1 MAQPSVSN
9 GGNMQSREYG
19 VFLSGW
25 SFLLIFILFL
35 CYVNSLMYNFPRYS
49 LVAPKLTRPKCKGWL
64 KSGNI

>member
-1 MAQPSVSN
+1 MTVWHSQVFPT
-9 GGNMQSREYG
+9 GGICSLANM
-19 VFLSGW
+19 LSGW